1 MRAIPG
7 LAVEHAPGL
16 FSILRD
22 TSSAIPADVPT
33 AVSAPLIVVS
43 SLEKTYATRGRT
55 QVQALAGIS
64 FEIGAGELITIVGQ
78 SGCGKT
84 TLLKI
89 LAGLLQR
96 SAGSVTLRGQPVD
109 EPSRDIGIVF
119 QDPVL
124 LPWRTVFDNVM
135 LPVEVLGLDRKTS
148 AGRAL
153 ELLGLVGLQGFED
166 KYPHELSG
174 GMRQRVAIAR
184 ALVHDPSLLLM
195 DEPFGALDAMTREF
209 MNLELLR
216 IWKGSGKTIVFI
228 THSIPEAAFLADR
241 VVVMSARPGR
251 IKQIV
256 EVGLPRPRD
265 LDMMASDE
273 FGVYTRR
280 IRHLFDAKGWL
291 D

>member
-1 MRAIPG
+1 
-7 LAVEHAPGL
+7 
-16 FSILRD
+16 
-22 TSSAIPADVPT
+22 
-33 AVSAPLIVVS
+33 VSVPLISVTG
-43 SLEKTYATRGRT
+43 LGKTYVTRGRAL
-55 QVQALAGIS
+55 VPALAGIA
-64 FEIGAGELITIVGQ
+64 FDIQAGEFVTIVGQ

-89 LAGLLQR
+89 LAGLIPR
-96 SAGSVTLRGQPVD
+96 SAGHVTLRGEPVNG
-109 EPSRDIGIVF
+109 PSRDIGIVF

-124 LPWRTVFDNVM
+124 LPWRTVFRNVC
-135 LPVEVLGLDRKTS
+135 LPAEVLGLDPTRS
-148 AGRAL
+148 ASRAL
-153 ELLGLVGLQGFED
+153 ELLALVGLEGFED

-216 IWKGSGKTIVFI
+216 IWQRSGKTVVFI
-228 THSIPEAAFLADR
+228 THSIPEAVFLADR

-251 IKQIV
+251 IQ
-256 EVGLPRPRD
+256 EVVSVDLPRPRD
-265 LDMMASDE
+265 LDLMASDE
-273 FGVYTRR
+273 FGVYSRK
-280 IRHLFDAKGWL
+280 IRHLFDARAWL

>member
-1 MRAIPG
+1 M
-7 LAVEHAPGL
+7 
-16 FSILRD
+16 
-22 TSSAIPADVPT
+22 
-33 AVSAPLIVVS
+33 VS
-43 SLEKTYATRGRT
+43 SLEKTYATRGRA

-64 FEIGAGELITIVGQ
+64 FEIGAGEFITIVGQ

-96 SAGSVTLRGQPVD
+96 SAGSVTLRGQPVE

-124 LPWRTVFDNVM
+124 LPWRTVFNNVM
-135 LPVEVLGLDRKTS
+135 LPVEVLGLDHKTS
-148 AGRAL
+148 ADRAMA
-153 ELLGLVGLQGFED
+153 LLGLVGLQGFED

-216 IWKGSGKTIVFI
+216 IWKESGKTIVFI
-228 THSIPEAAFLADR
+228 THSIPEAVFLANR
-241 VVVMSARPGR
+241 VIVMSARPGR
-251 IKQIV
+251 IKEIV

>member
-1 MRAIPG
+1 
-7 LAVEHAPGL
+7 
-16 FSILRD
+16 
-22 TSSAIPADVPT
+22 
-33 AVSAPLIVVS
+33 VSAPLISVS
-43 SLEKTYATRGRT
+43 DLEKTYVTRGRAL
-55 QVQALAGIS
+55 VPALAGIS
-64 FEIGAGELITIVGQ
+64 LEIHAGEFVTIVGQ

-89 LAGLLQR
+89 LAGLVPR
-96 SAGSVTLRGQPVD
+96 SAGSVSLRGRHVD
-109 EPSRDIGIVF
+109 GPSRDIGIVF

-124 LPWRTVFDNVM
+124 LPWRTVFHNVL
-135 LPVEVLGLDRKTS
+135 LPAQVLRLDPRGS
-148 AGRAL
+148 RERATA
-153 ELLGLVGLQGFED
+153 LLKLVGLDGFED

-216 IWKGSGKTIVFI
+216 IWQQSGKTIVFI
-228 THSIPEAAFLADR
+228 THSIPEAVFLADR

-251 IKQIV
+251 VQEIV
-256 EVGLPRPRD
+256 SVDLPRPRD
-265 LDMMASDE
+265 LDIIASDE
-273 FGVYTRR
+273 FGVYARR
-280 IRHLFDAKGWL
+280 IRHLFDAKAWL

>member
-1 MRAIPG
+1 MN
-7 LAVEHAPGL
+7 
-16 FSILRD
+16 
-22 TSSAIPADVPT
+22 
-33 AVSAPLIVVS
+33 APLIGVS
-43 SLEKTYATRGRT
+43 DLDKTYVTRGRAR
-55 QVQALAGIS
+55 VPALAGIS
-64 FEIGAGELITIVGQ
+64 LDIDAGEFVTVVGQ

-89 LAGLLQR
+89 LAGVIPR
-96 SAGSVTLRGQPVD
+96 SSGRVSLRGRPVD
-109 EPSRDIGIVF
+109 GPSRDIGIVF

-124 LPWRTVFDNVM
+124 LPWRTVLHNVL
-135 LPVEVLGLDRKTS
+135 LPAQVLRLDRRGS
-148 AGRAL
+148 RERAQA
-153 ELLGLVGLQGFED
+153 LLKLVALDGFED

-216 IWKGSGKTIVFI
+216 IWRQSGKTIIFV
-228 THSIPEAAFLADR
+228 THSIPEAVFLADR

-251 IKQIV
+251 VQEIV
-256 EVGLPRPRD
+256 SVDLPRPRD

-273 FGVYTRR
+273 FGVYARK
-280 IRHLFDAKGWL
+280 IRHLFDAKAWL